1 MKSVMYHYVRQFD
14 SEFKYFKYLDIKNF
28 KLQLDFFMEKY
39 GFLEKNKFIKII
51 KGEDPIPKDKIVLT
65 FDDGLSDH
73 YNFVYPELKKRGLWG
88 IFYVPTLPFSMG
100 EFLGVHQIH
109 ILTGSV
115 KAKVLISQLND
126 LISEEMVSDKK
137 IDAFR
142 LETYKNQKNQKDV
155 ELFKKTMNYYISYK
169 NRKTILS
176 HLMKINNLEI
186 DTKDFYLNE
195 NQMIEM
201 QQNGMLFGSHSKSH
215 PVLSKLD
222 YKNQEKEIV
231 SSFKTLEKIL
241 SLSDVKTFCYPYGG
255 FHSFN
260 KNTIEILN
268 KNQCLF
274 SFNVEARDI
283 TAEDIANNPQT
294 LPRYDCNLFKYGAIN

>member
-1 MKSVMYHYVRQFD
+1 
-14 SEFKYFKYLDIKNF
+14 
-28 KLQLDFFMEKY
+28 
-39 GFLEKNKFIKII
+39 
-51 KGEDPIPKDKIVLT
+51 
-65 FDDGLSDH
+65 
-73 YNFVYPELKKRGLWG
+73 
-88 IFYVPTLPFSMG
+88 
-100 EFLGVHQIH
+100 
-109 ILTGSV
+109 
-115 KAKVLISQLND
+115 
-126 LISEEMVSDKK
+126 
-137 IDAFR
+137 
-142 LETYKNQKNQKDV
+142 
-155 ELFKKTMNYYISYK
+155 
-169 NRKTILS
+169 
-176 HLMKINNLEI
+176 MKINNLEI